1 MDAANRPKEPDGAV
15 IACRIM
21 TEADLPA
28 AVRII
33 NESYHDF
40 PIRTTFSAWGLGHT
54 LVPQYGLDLA
64 HSFIAEVDGEIA
76 GVLLL
81 AIDGNARE
89 SFVFGWNVPPRFHR
103 LRVGFELEK
112 RYARQHLELG
122 VRTSWALVAHF
133 RKAYRYRAVRFRETR
148 SLYCLDLSTPPPA
161 ADPEIEVRPCSLAE
175 LEPHYRADP
184 PAAPAPW
191 IQRWRQ
197 IARCGSLPA
206 WRTALAWRE
215 TEVVGWGIWRAE
227 LFLTVVQALRFREPA
242 AGRALLGAAGGPNGR
257 PLHLPYV
264 PAGEPLHGLLQELG
278 ATTSLEYREIRRDF
292 PVA

>member
-1 MDAANRPKEPDGAV
+1 MDAPLRPQEQTGAV
-15 IACRIM
+15 IACRNM

-40 PIRTTFSAWGLGHT
+40 PIRTAFSAWGLGHT

-64 HSFIAEVDGEIA
+64 RSFIAEADGEIA

-81 AIDGNARE
+81 AIDGDARE

-112 RYARQHLELG
+112 CFTRQHLELG
-122 VRTSWALVAHF
+122 VRISWAFVAHF
-133 RKAYRYRAVRFRETR
+133 RRAHRYRAVRFRETR
-148 SLYCLDLSTPPPA
+148 SLYCLDVPAPSPA
-161 ADPEIEVRPCSLAE
+161 ANSGIEVRPCTLAE

-184 PAAPAPW
+184 PAEPAPW

-197 IARCGSLPA
+197 IARCGPLPA
-206 WRTALAWRE
+206 WRMALAWQG
-215 TEVVGWGIWRAE
+215 TDVVGWGIWRAE

-242 AGRALLGAAGGPNGR
+242 AGRALLVAAGGPNKR

-264 PAGEPLHGLLQELG
+264 PAGEPLYAMLQELG
-278 ATTSLEYREIRRDF
+278 ATTALEYREIRRDF